1 MLQCVIKKELK
12 NESKSKLLFLE
23 IKNQN
28 RFLWK
33 QKHKLKKEIKFVPF
47 GGLKKLR
54 SLNAIQNKEIRI
66 KSAELCLS
74 VLGFF
79 FFLFFIFFHL
89 MESRGPLSLSSLS
102 LLVQMGWIEI
112 LYKWSNILF
121 IFHLM
126 IWVLYDPI
134 FTHTPTH
141 MCVWIYIYINSYKV

>member
-1 MLQCVIKKELK
+1 VRHAISETKQETKLLTYFNKLLQCVIKKELK
-12 NESKSKLLFLE
+12 YESKSKLLFLE

-79 FFLFFIFFHL
+79 FFLFFIFF
-89 MESRGPLSLSSLS
+89 SLNGEKGTSLS
-102 LLVQMGWIEI
+102 L
-112 LYKWSNILF
+112 
-121 IFHLM
+121 
-126 IWVLYDPI
+126 
-134 FTHTPTH
+134 
-141 MCVWIYIYINSYKV
+141 

>member
-1 MLQCVIKKELK
+1 VKKKELK

-66 KSAELCLS
+66 KSAVSFCLR
-74 VLGFF
+74 V
-79 FFLFFIFFHL
+79 FFLSIFYFFSL
-89 MESRGPLSLSSLS
+89 NGEKGTPLSLSSLS

-121 IFHLM
+121 SFDDMSIIRSHFH
-126 IWVLYDPI
+126 
-134 FTHTPTH
+134 THTH
-141 MCVWIYIYINSYKV
+141 VCV

>member
-1 MLQCVIKKELK
+1 VIKKELK

-47 GGLKKLR
+47 GRLKKLR

-79 FFLFFIFFHL
+79 FFLFFFFFSL
-89 MESRGPLSLSSLS
+89 NGEKVTSLSLSLVSLFLFKWAGLKFYTSGAIFS
-102 LLVQMGWIEI
+102 L
-112 LYKWSNILF
+112 Y
-121 IFHLM
+121 
-126 IWVLYDPI
+126 
-134 FTHTPTH
+134 FT
-141 MCVWIYIYINSYKV
+141 